1 MPTHF
6 QISVTVSAEQIE
18 TLSDLFADLGADA
31 ITMVDA
37 KDEPLF
43 QLTPDDEPHW
53 QHTTVQAL
61 FDANTP
67 GFSAET
73 IVQSIQK
80 NNSAFQSLDF
90 FIEKVANENWVEKTQ
105 KQFQSQRFGKQLW
118 ICPQWEKESWEKSHR
133 DKKSIAVFI
142 EPGLAFGTGTHPT
155 TQLCLTWLANNPPKK
170 LNVIDYGCGSGILA
184 LAACALGAKNVW
196 ATDHDDQ
203 ALISTENNATYNAVN
218 NNLHIVNTTDI
229 KSARADLL
237 LANILANPL
246 VELAST
252 LTELVSP
259 KGKLILSGVLSEDA
273 DRVASAYLDHFTRTD
288 TQQNGEWVLMEFTK
302 IC

>member
-1 MPTHF
+1 MSSHI
-6 QISVTVSAEQIE
+6 QISVIASADQIDA
-18 TLSDLFADLGADA
+18 LSELFADLGADA
-31 ITMVDA
+31 ITMTDA

-67 GFSAET
+67 DFSAET
-73 IVQSIQK
+73 IVQTIQK

-90 FIEKVANENWVEKTQ
+90 YIEKMMNENWVEKTQ
-105 KQFQSQRFGKQLW
+105 KQFQPQQFGKQLW
-118 ICPQWEKESWEKSHR
+118 ICPQWEKDTWEKSHN

-155 TQLCLTWLANNPPKK
+155 TQLCLTWLANHPPKK
-170 LNVIDYGCGSGILA
+170 LEVIDYGCGSGILA
-184 LAACALGAKNVW
+184 LAACALGAKTVW

-203 ALISTENNATYNAVN
+203 ALISTENNAAYNTCSD
-218 NNLHIVNTTDI
+218 NLHIVNTTDI
-229 KSARADLL
+229 KSARANVM

-246 VELAST
+246 IALAST
-252 LTELVSP
+252 LTELILP
-259 KGKLILSGVLSEDA
+259 KGKLILSGVLTEDA

-288 TQQNGEWVLMEFTK
+288 TKQQDEWVLMEFTK
-302 IC
+302 TS